1 VALNLSPSRHDQ
13 SAVKEAIMPAE
24 AKLSVERL
32 AARIECVERLN
43 RALCFVVAL
52 ALVISVAALTVAH
65 FSRANTV
72 AAERFA
78 VLKDKT
84 DG

>member
-1 VALNLSPSRHDQ
+1 
-13 SAVKEAIMPAE
+13 
-24 AKLSVERL
+24 
-32 AARIECVERLN
+32 LN

-78 VLKDKT
+78 VLKDTT